1 MSTDLLQSR
10 PLTRAQTIWLDM
22 QSGKLFDTYYI
33 KDEYEVELDA
43 LLEEARDHRKT
54 TAHE

>member
-1 MSTDLLQSR
+1 MSNDLLQSR
-10 PLTRAQTIWLDM
+10 PLTRAQTIWLDT
-22 QSGKLFDTYYI
+22 QRGKLFNTFYI